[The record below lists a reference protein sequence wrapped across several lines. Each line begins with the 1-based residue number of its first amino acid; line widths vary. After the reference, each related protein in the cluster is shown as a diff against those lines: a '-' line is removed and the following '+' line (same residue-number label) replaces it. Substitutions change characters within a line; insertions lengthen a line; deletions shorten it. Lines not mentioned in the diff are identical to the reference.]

1 MLLGS
6 DQALFWR
13 RGWTHGIPALVVL
26 PLLMTGL
33 FVAWTRLVKRAPE
46 GPPLRP
52 ATLLCLSTIAVASHP
67 TLDWMNNY
75 GMRWL
80 MPIRGAMGPPSGVNT
95 RDLRRQPRQRPAH
108 EPRLWEAELRL

>member
-80 MPIRGAMGPPSGVNT
+80 MPIRGAMGAPFW
-95 RDLRRQPRQRPAH
+95 RQYA
-108 EPRLWEAELRL
+108 